1 MTHRLRCRTGLGG
14 VGTSGR
20 PSCSRRSQTRWGSA
34 QTGAPRE
41 RPHSSVSLLSDPAVP
56 LKEEIAQLAGHSGTA
71 VAEVVYRKQ
80 TRPVLLGGAGV
91 MDEIFTR

>member
-1 MTHRLRCRTGLGG
+1 M
-14 VGTSGR
+14 
-20 PSCSRRSQTRWGSA
+20 
-34 QTGAPRE
+34 
-41 RPHSSVSLLSDPAVP
+41 
-56 LKEEIAQLAGHSGTA
+56 KEEIAQLAGHSGTA